1 MVWDTL
7 FWRQKWGGFPLL
19 ALFALALYA
28 QNSEQTMRGGNGV
41 TLPPPPPTPA
51 HSVKDEYQGMQ
62 IEDPYRWLE
71 DAKGPGTR
79 AWIDEQ
85 NKYTQQYFDQLKNH
99 PWRKAIGWCWCRTGL
114 LSLWIRM
121 GSYSASSGFTN
132 WYGRQGP
139 PLRWPAPRRASGRR
153 TTSA

>member
-1 MVWDTL
+1 MQVTL
-7 FWRQKWGGFPLL
+7 FWRRKWGAFPLL

-28 QNSEQTMRGGNGV
+28 QNPKQTIRGGNGV

-71 DAKGPGTR
+71 DAKAPETR

-85 NKYTQQYFDQLKNH
+85 NKYTQQYLDQFTT
-99 PWRKAIGWCWCRTGL
+99 AI
-114 LSLWIRM
+114 
-121 GSYSASSGFTN
+121 AD
-132 WYGRQGP
+132 GRDPDAKELEARITQ
-139 PLRWPAPRRASGRR
+139 LEQR
-153 TTSA
+153 